1 MHRITTK
8 TKQKIEGASM
18 HVAYVLASD
27 LITNHKSL
35 AASPLAHVQVV
46 HEPNGPIFALP
57 RH

>member
-1 MHRITTK
+1 
-8 TKQKIEGASM
+8 M

-46 HEPNGPIFALP
+46 HEPNGPFFALP